1 MCGVP
6 FEVTCVDSLS
16 PLIYSLPFIL
26 AHLHTVTTIHAHVH
40 AHTFTHICTRRHK
53 DASLF
58 DLCVC
63 FAHVTSRAG
72 LLHRHTHTHRITH
85 SRTHIQAHTL
95 PNTDRD

>member
-1 MCGVP
+1 MGFPLRLHVWG
-6 FEVTCVDSLS
+6 SLS

-26 AHLHTVTTIHAHVH
+26 AHLHIITTIHAHVR

-63 FAHVTSRAG
+63 FSHVTSRAG
-72 LLHRHTHTHRITH
+72 LLHTHTHTHRITH
-85 SRTHIQAHTL
+85 SRTHIQARTL
-95 PNTDRD
+95 PKTDRE